1 VICQKTLDSPFQA
14 FGITVRAFA
23 KPGAF
28 DRNASA
34 NPNITQNRNLSNV
47 LRNPGFAN
55 ALLASG
61 QIFLEDYLIDDEF
74 MKSFLPLIPKIVYTN
89 NN

>member
-1 VICQKTLDSPFQA
+1 MDFRLPPLYCGLNLP
-14 FGITVRAFA
+14 ITVRAFA
-23 KPGAF
+23 KAGTF

-34 NPNITQNRNLSNV
+34 NPNVKQNRNLSNV

-74 MKSFLPLIPKIVYTN
+74 IKSFYH
-89 NN
+89 

>member
-1 VICQKTLDSPFQA
+1 LH
-14 FGITVRAFA
+14 ITVRAFA
-23 KPGAF
+23 KPGTF

-74 MKSFLPLIPKIVYTN
+74 MKSFLPLIPKIVNTN

>member
-1 VICQKTLDSPFQA
+1 MVRKFEKT
-14 FGITVRAFA
+14 TTFA
-23 KPGAF
+23 
-28 DRNASA
+28 RNASA
-34 NPNITQNRNLSNV
+34 NPNVKQNRNLSNV

>member
-1 VICQKTLDSPFQA
+1 LPL
-14 FGITVRAFA
+14 TVLEFA

-28 DRNASA
+28 DRNASV
-34 NPNITQNRNLSNV
+34 NPNVKQNRNLLNV
-47 LRNPGFAN
+47 LRNPGFVN

-61 QIFLEDYLIDDEF
+61 QIFLEDYLIDDEL
-74 MKSFLPLIPKIVYTN
+74 MKRFLPLIPKIGFKN

>member
-1 VICQKTLDSPFQA
+1 
-14 FGITVRAFA
+14 
-23 KPGAF
+23 
-28 DRNASA
+28 
-34 NPNITQNRNLSNV
+34 V

-74 MKSFLPLIPKIVYTN
+74 MKSFLPLIPKIVNTN